1 MESLEMQSPEVDE
14 RREERESNKHHE
26 DKEWWQERLDEAN
39 DFLVV
44 NRMIESI
51 DERNESLDSE
61 TRRELQENFKEVM
74 EIDREKWEI
83 FLWWFAELDTQPEY
97 INQFLNK

>member
-1 MESLEMQSPEVDE
+1 MEQSPEVDE
-14 RREERESNKHHE
+14 RREERESKEHQE
-26 DKEWWQERLDEAN
+26 DVEWWQERLEEAN

-97 INQFLNK
+97 INQFLSN